1 MAMQVFFDDIIFR
14 LQQAG
19 GISRIYAEVL
29 PLLAA
34 LDGDL
39 RLTQVSPQ
47 PSPARLPQHPALT
60 VEHPRLPLGA
70 ARLAMRLPWP
80 VLAEL
85 EARSVSASADAI
97 WHSTYF
103 YAPAG
108 WRGPR
113 VVLVPD
119 LVQELFPDLFNRPW
133 DRLVRLQKRRAILA
147 ADHLLCITHTTRDD
161 VVRVY
166 GVDPARITIAP
177 LGCDRRFAA
186 VAQRGDEG
194 PVGAEGATDTSGTGG
209 TRGAGPSPG
218 GQDPALA
225 GLPERFFLYVGSRAH
240 YKNFLTVLQGF
251 AAWPG
256 HRAAAIVAVGVPFTD
271 PEWGE
276 IARLGLEGHIRQVDW
291 VDDSALARLYQAADA
306 LVYPSLYE
314 GFGLPLLEAMAS
326 GCPIIASRIP
336 STLEVAGDVPFYF
349 ESRDPGQLAKVFQ
362 EAWETG
368 RDAHRIEAGRL
379 RQETFSWEA
388 TAAAFLEA
396 YRGLS

>member
-1 MAMQVFFDDIIFR
+1 MQVFFDDIIFR

-29 PLLAA
+29 PLLAP
-34 LDGDL
+34 LDADL
-39 RLTQVSPQ
+39 CLTQVSLQ
-47 PSPARLPQHPALT
+47 PSPARLPRHPGLT

-70 ARLAMRLPWP
+70 ARLAARLPWP

-85 EARSVSASADAI
+85 EARSVSAPADAI
-97 WHSTYF
+97 WHSTY
-103 YAPAG
+103 YYSPAG

-133 DRLVRLQKRRAILA
+133 DHLVRLQKRRAILA
-147 ADHLLCITHTTRDD
+147 ADHLLCISRTTRDD

-166 GVDPARITIAP
+166 GVDPASITVAP

-186 VAQRGDEG
+186 TQEEATE
-194 PVGAEGATDTSGTGG
+194 AGATPPDL
-209 TRGAGPSPG
+209 PG
-218 GQDPALA
+218 
-225 GLPERFFLYVGSRAH
+225 RFFLYVGSRAH
-240 YKNFLTVLQGF
+240 YKNFGTVLQGF

-256 HRAAAIVAVGVPFTD
+256 HPAAALVVLGAPWTD
-271 PEWGE
+271 EERRE
-276 IARLGLEGHIRQVDW
+276 IAKLCLEEHVVRLDW
-291 VDDSALARLYQAADA
+291 ADDAALARLYRAADA
-306 LVYPSLYE
+306 LLYPSLYE

-336 STLEVAGDVPFYF
+336 STLEVAGDVPLYF
-349 ESRDPGQLAKVFQ
+349 EPTDPSQLAGVLQ
-362 EAWETG
+362 SVWETG
-368 RDAHRIEAGRL
+368 RDPKRAEEGRL
-379 RQETFSWEA
+379 RAEGFSWGA
-388 TAAAFLEA
+388 TAAKFLEA